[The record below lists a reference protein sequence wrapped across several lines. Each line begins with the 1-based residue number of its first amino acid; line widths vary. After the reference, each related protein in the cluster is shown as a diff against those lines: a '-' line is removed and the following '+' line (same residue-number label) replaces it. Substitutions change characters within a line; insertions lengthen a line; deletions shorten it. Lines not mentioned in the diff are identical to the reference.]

1 MIFQSK
7 AGVWEE
13 ALDTVEKDIMDARP
27 LIEKWIREDSPLYR
41 DHDAERLLD
50 IVNYRRAILAAHYLR
65 EGRKDLALPVMKE
78 SIESI

>member
-1 MIFQSK
+1 MIFR
-7 AGVWEE
+7 ARPEYGEE

-41 DHDAERLLD
+41 DHDAERLLGY
-50 IVNYRRAILAAHYLR
+50 VNYRRAILAAHYLR